1 MVSEIVENRKNA
13 FISIRHVGFIASG
26 AEDTTSEA
34 ILAWVPAYENYTF
47 QARPDGTSMV
57 VDLDVTADF
66 EEDMN
71 QAWPNALA
79 LLKNLSESSPAA

>member
-1 MVSEIVENRKNA
+1 
-13 FISIRHVGFIASG
+13 
-26 AEDTTSEA
+26 
-34 ILAWVPAYENYTF
+34 
-47 QARPDGTSMV
+47 MV

-66 EEDMN
+66 EEDMK